1 MQERARTAGR
11 VDDARDR
18 ARVGKAAMVAL
29 GIAVFGAGLLLT
41 RSTASGHVKQGV
53 RPLVAPRRFVRTV
66 ERNALAPGQIAP
78 PQQAPPQASTSQS

>member
-1 MQERARTAGR
+1 MIAL
-11 VDDARDR
+11 
-18 ARVGKAAMVAL
+18 AA
-29 GIAVFGAGLLLT
+29 AVFGAGMLLT

-66 ERNALAPGQIAP
+66 ERNALAAGQLAP

>member
-1 MQERARTAGR
+1 MPSPSEPVGRVAEARGRARA
-11 VDDARDR
+11 
-18 ARVGKAAMVAL
+18 GKAAMLMLAA
-29 GIAVFGAGLLLT
+29 GVFGAGMLLT

>member
-1 MQERARTAGR
+1 
-11 VDDARDR
+11 
-18 ARVGKAAMVAL
+18 MVTL

>member
-1 MQERARTAGR
+1 
-11 VDDARDR
+11 
-18 ARVGKAAMVAL
+18 MVAL

-78 PQQAPPQASTSQS
+78 PQQAPPQASTTQS

>member
-1 MQERARTAGR
+1 MEDARERAQF
-11 VDDARDR
+11 
-18 ARVGKAAMVAL
+18 GKTAMVIL
-29 GIAVFGAGLLLT
+29 GVAVFGAGLVLT

-66 ERNALAPGQIAP
+66 ERSALAAGQIAP

>member
-1 MQERARTAGR
+1 MTMPSESAGRNAGARAR
-11 VDDARDR
+11 AR
-18 ARVGKAAMVAL
+18 AGKAALAALAAVA
-29 GIAVFGAGLLLT
+29 FGAGMLLT
-41 RSTASGHVKQGV
+41 RNTASGHVKQGV